1 MFVIKL
7 KKDQERTMD
16 LADQKRPDNK
26 WCPNKKKLPLRSCT
40 FSSTK
45 NTKNW
50 NKFVIC
56 GKAYLSLSAYYF
68 LFIVMF

>member
-26 WCPNKKKLPLRSCT
+26 WCPNKKKLPLQSCT

-45 NTKNW
+45 NTKN
-50 NKFVIC
+50 
-56 GKAYLSLSAYYF
+56 
-68 LFIVMF
+68 